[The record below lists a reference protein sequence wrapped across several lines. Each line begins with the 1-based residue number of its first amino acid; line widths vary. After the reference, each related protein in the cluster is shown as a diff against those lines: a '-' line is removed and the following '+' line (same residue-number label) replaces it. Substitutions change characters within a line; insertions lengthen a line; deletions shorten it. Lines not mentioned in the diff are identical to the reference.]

1 MAERLTIKN
10 SDGTYS
16 QPTDTTFEKVFN
28 KLAQLED
35 ILEDYDIDSVEEL
48 DEMLDDNQYL
58 KEAFSKLH
66 ASYQQLETD
75 RDIWIKA
82 YEIALKESGTWWKYD
97 GESNA
102 NAMELYYLKAKEFI
116 KNKKS
121 KYRKNE

>member
-75 RDIWIKA
+75 RDTWRKA
-82 YEIALKESGTWWKYD
+82 CELACEDISVVKLITNEDMEDNIDDLPNYFYENSKKEL
-97 GESNA
+97 E
-102 NAMELYYLKAKEFI
+102 
-116 KNKKS
+116 
-121 KYRKNE
+121 NE

>member
-1 MAERLTIKN
+1 MARLTIKN

-75 RDIWIKA
+75 RDTWRKA
-82 YEIALKESGTWWKYD
+82 CELACEDISVVKLITNEDMEDNIDDLPNYFYENSKKEL
-97 GESNA
+97 E
-102 NAMELYYLKAKEFI
+102 
-116 KNKKS
+116 
-121 KYRKNE
+121 NE